1 MPGHHYTGPGN
12 PLDEQLKYDPKLV
25 KFLRY
30 MKSQQ
35 VELMLLVCNMM

>member
-12 PLDEQLKYDPKLV
+12 PLDEQLKYDSKLV

-30 MKSQQ
+30 MINQQ